1 MTGLYNLTVR
11 NSKLYF
17 KDKGAFFSSLITP
30 IILLVLYA
38 TFLNKVYRE
47 SFVSA
52 LPVGVKVADKLID
65 GTVGAQLFS
74 SLLAVS
80 CITVSFCCNMVM
92 VSDKASGV
100 RADLTVSPVKNSVLS
115 MSYYIATFISSLL
128 VCSVAFLVSLLYL
141 SQVGWFFTLKDILFI
156 FGDIILLVLFGT
168 ALSSIINF
176 FLSSQGQISAVGT
189 IVSAGYG
196 FICGAY
202 MPIYSFSEN
211 LKKVLMLLPGT
222 YGTSLIRNHS
232 LRGIYEE
239 MKNVG
244 FYSKDIEMIKDSID
258 CNLYIDG
265 EKVKLITMFL
275 IVFLSV
281 LVLIG
286 VYIFLNLWVKR
297 KKK

>member
-100 RADLTVSPVKNSVLS
+100 RSDLTISPVKNSVLS

-128 VCSVAFLVSLLYL
+128 VCSVAFLVSLVYL
-141 SQVGWFFTLKDILFI
+141 SQVGWFFTVKDIFLI
-156 FGDIILLVLFGT
+156 FGDIVLLVLFGT

-202 MPIYSFSEN
+202 MPIYSFSDA

-232 LRGIYEE
+232 LRGVYEE

-265 EKVKLITMFL
+265 EKVKLSTMFL

-286 VYIFLNLWVKR
+286 VYIILNLCVKR